1 MSSPDRTASRGNVLS
16 RFLRRLSPP
25 RTAPRRWPPPA
36 VEALEDLLPPN
47 GLAGAISDAR
57 GGNERLLL

>member
-1 MSSPDRTASRGNVLS
+1 MTSPHRRSPKRTALS
-16 RFLRRLSPP
+16 RFLRPLFP
-25 RTAPRRWPPPA
+25 RRAAPRRWPPPA

-57 GGNERLLL
+57 GG